1 MIVEIEVLIFFSI
14 GMVCVYLIMWNL
26 SVVLYLNGK
35 WDLGDLNSIYL
46 KECCILFKGKLL
58 EFMLMLNFDVF
69 SLFEYEE
76 LIFY

>member
-46 KECCILFKGKLL
+46 KECCILFIG
-58 EFMLMLNFDVF
+58 
-69 SLFEYEE
+69 
-76 LIFY
+76 